1 LLFTVR
7 TLEKLSEDSLECLK
21 EAIKSFDLARYWV
34 SICFL
39 LGIIFTII
47 GVIGEAA
54 NLTLGLSSTIWL
66 LLAIA
71 SFLAPIPMSVHFTTL
86 AIFYLLSK
94 KIKD

>member
-1 LLFTVR
+1 M
-7 TLEKLSEDSLECLK
+7 EKLPEKSLECLK
-21 EAIKSFDLARYWV
+21 EAMKSSDLLRTAV

-39 LGIIFTII
+39 LGIIFAVI

-71 SFLAPIPMSVHFTTL
+71 SFLAPIPVLVSFTTL
-86 AIFYLLSK
+86 AIFYLLSRK
-94 KIKD
+94 NKD